1 MVKLNV
7 YRKQKT
13 NQNKFAPVANIIKY
27 KQSIVLCQCYDLL
40 VFVIGG
46 FFGIIA
52 GGYPAPS
59 RTHRGKWL
67 GSLKIANSRFV
78 GRRGCPSR
86 VHCDNATNFVGAS
99 RHLEEL
105 RKRVEAEENAVR
117 DFASR
122 SGCEFAFIPPRAP
135 HFGGLWEA
143 GVKSA
148 KHLLLRTVGNALLTA
163 EELQT
168 VVVAVE
174 AVLNSRPLGAVS
186 NDPNDGEA
194 LTPGHLLVGGPLV
207 APAGSRTPDQ
217 EGLSC
222 LRRWRA
228 VSSLKRA
235 FWQRWSREYV
245 LGLQARAK
253 WDRLQPNLRIGE
265 LVVVAEDNQPPM
277 QWMVGR
283 VVAVYPGADGAVRVA
298 DMRTSTGGLFKRPI
312 HKLAPLPIG

>member
-1 MVKLNV
+1 MDIEVG
-7 YRKQKT
+7 
-13 NQNKFAPVANIIKY
+13 AA
-27 KQSIVLCQCYDLL
+27 
-40 VFVIGG
+40 
-46 FFGIIA
+46 
-52 GGYPAPS
+52 
-59 RTHRGKWL
+59 HRQ
-67 GSLKIANSRFV
+67 ITVFV

-105 RKRVEAEENAVR
+105 RRRVEAEENAVR

-186 NDPNDGEA
+186 NDHNDGEA

-207 APAGSRTPDQ
+207 APAASRTPDQ

-253 WDRLQPNLRIGE
+253 WDQLQPNLQVGE

-283 VVAVYPGADGAVRVA
+283 VEAVYPGADGAVRVA
-298 DMRTSTGGLFKRPI
+298 DVRTSSGGLYKRPV
-312 HKLAPLPIG
+312 HKLAPLPIV

>member
-1 MVKLNV
+1 M
-7 YRKQKT
+7 
-13 NQNKFAPVANIIKY
+13 
-27 KQSIVLCQCYDLL
+27 
-40 VFVIGG
+40 
-46 FFGIIA
+46 
-52 GGYPAPS
+52 
-59 RTHRGKWL
+59 
-67 GSLKIANSRFV
+67 FV

-105 RKRVEAEENAVR
+105 RRRVEAEENAVR
-117 DFASR
+117 DFALR

-194 LTPGHLLVGGPLV
+194 LTPGHLLV
-207 APAGSRTPDQ
+207 APAASRTPDQ

-265 LVVVAEDNQPPM
+265 LVVVAEDNHPPM

-298 DMRTSTGGLFKRPI
+298 DVRTSTGGLFKRPI
-312 HKLAPLPIG
+312 HKLAPLPIV